1 MPDTGHRN
9 LGTQL
14 QKGLLMMDR
23 KIFIEQTIDECKRRI
38 ARTVRDLTPAE
49 LAWRPHTEANSIG
62 FMLWHV
68 ARVEDRW
75 LHCFAQ
81 DSTELWRREGWA
93 QRLGLPEDATGVNYT
108 AQQLTAFPV
117 PPLALLQSYYDAVR
131 TATLAYLRSV
141 TAEAFD
147 AHPGRI
153 PFPEV
158 SPRPLP
164 DDFTIARMFRQ
175 LIGEMNQHLGQI
187 AYVRGLQ
194 RGLDK

>member
-1 MPDTGHRN
+1 
-9 LGTQL
+9 
-14 QKGLLMMDR
+14 MDR
-23 KIFIEQTIDECKRRI
+23 KTFIEQTIDECKRRM

-49 LAWRPHTEANSIG
+49 LAWRPNAEANSIG

-75 LHCFAQ
+75 LQRFAQ

-93 QRLGLPEDATGVNYT
+93 QRMELPAEATGVNYT
-108 AQQLTAFPV
+108 VEQLAVFV
-117 PPLALLQSYYDAVR
+117 MPPLELVQNYYDAVR
-131 TATLAYLRSV
+131 AATLSYIHSIADSALDV
-141 TAEAFD
+141 
-147 AHPGRI
+147 HPGRI

-175 LIGEMNQHLGQI
+175 LLGEMYQHLGQI

-194 RGLDK
+194 RGLEK